1 LRRTDIGVVLMTAV
15 ETERDVVE
23 LLIEQHDEIRS
34 LLSEVRQVQGP
45 AKQEVFQEL
54 TRLLAVHETAEEAV
68 VHPVARRKLDGGDDV
83 VDQRLEEEDR
93 AKKELAD
100 LYDMGVDHPD
110 FDRRLE
116 AFAGEVNQ
124 HAMNEE
130 SQEFLRLRSVVSAE
144 TLHRMAGALKVAQK
158 AAPTRPHPNA
168 PESAMANVLA
178 GPPMALFDRVR
189 DAVRDWRQQN
199 PDD

>member
-1 LRRTDIGVVLMTAV
+1 MTT
-15 ETERDVVE
+15 TERASGQDVVD
-23 LLIEQHDEIRS
+23 LLLEQHDEIKS
-34 LLSEVRQVQGP
+34 LFSELQKTQGP
-45 AKQEVFQEL
+45 VKQELFEDLV
-54 TRLLAVHETAEEAV
+54 RLLAVHESAEETV
-68 VHPVARRKLDGGDDV
+68 VHPAARRKLEAGEQV

-110 FDRRLE
+110 FDRRLQ
-116 AFAGEVNQ
+116 AFEQEVIRHASKEEGE
-124 HAMNEE
+124 
-130 SQEFLRLRSVVSAE
+130 EFLRLRGTVDAD
-144 TLHRMAGALKVAQK
+144 TLRRMAGALRAAEA
-158 AAPTRPHPNA
+158 AAPTRPHRNA
-168 PESAMANVLA
+168 PESAVGNALT